1 MSDSKTTASLGC
13 GSIVLIAIL
22 FMIFGSSQGH
32 GDMEREL
39 TKLRREVGVLQDT
52 VDALRD
58 SEAVNLSPEELQQ
71 ILAKT
76 ISDSERKRVR
86 ELLPKY
92 RAIYA
97 KFLSEDPFH
106 AGDPETMEELLA
118 PMREI
123 IEGISAEKP

>member
-1 MSDSKTTASLGC
+1 MSKSNTTASLGC
-13 GSIVLIAIL
+13 GSIILIVIL
-22 FMIFGSSQGH
+22 FMIFGRTRGH

-52 VDALRD
+52 VDALHD
-58 SEAVNLSPEELQQ
+58 SGTVNLSPEELQQ

-76 ISDSERKRVR
+76 ISDSEQKRVR

-97 KFLSEDPFH
+97 EFLSEDPFNG
-106 AGDPETMEELLA
+106 ADPETMEELLA

-123 IEGISAEKP
+123 IEGISADKP